1 MGGGKE
7 RRIERSGGEEEG
19 KERGVIKGR
28 GDLEEKGR
36 GERETLSVCFRRVQG
51 IGSAEPRQ
59 VAKDVISKVTQ
70 TRVCT

>member
-36 GERETLSVCFRRVQG
+36 GERETLSVCGSVEFRELVQRSPG
-51 IGSAEPRQ
+51 RWPR
-59 VAKDVISKVTQ
+59 T
-70 TRVCT
+70 